1 MSRTRTMTWKLVLED
16 PQWQG
21 LSSRTT
27 TLLWGSALRSTW
39 TWNLT
44 GAQWQISHPFV
55 TQSVQDDGAWYFA
68 CYVSLL
74 NPRKFSRTWNF
85 RGRGQGQ
92 GLVVWGQEQGQEL
105 EPQGRGQGLENWSS
119 RTRTFL
125 EDNNTV
131 NYWLRKDVWW
141 LRVSFQLTLTKFPR
155 SKPAFLMHSLHRSV
169 MAYGLLLYA
178 FWWACTL

>member
-1 MSRTRTMTWKLVLED
+1 MQAINYQCCCQGLKTRGRGQDKDLMSRTRTRTWKLVLED

-85 RGRGQGQ
+85 RGQGQ
-92 GLVVWGQEQGQEL
+92 GLVVRGQEQGQEL

-119 RTRTFL
+119 RIL
-125 EDNNTV
+125 ED
-131 NYWLRKDVWW
+131 KDFS
-141 LRVSFQLTLTKFPR
+141 RRQQ
-155 SKPAFLMHSLHRSV
+155 H
-169 MAYGLLLYA
+169 
-178 FWWACTL
+178 C